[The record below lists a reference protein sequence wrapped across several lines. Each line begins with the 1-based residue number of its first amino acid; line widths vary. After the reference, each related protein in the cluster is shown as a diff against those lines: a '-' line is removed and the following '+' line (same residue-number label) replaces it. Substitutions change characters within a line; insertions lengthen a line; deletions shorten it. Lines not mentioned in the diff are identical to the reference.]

1 MKLFIDSGNLK
12 DIESLVALGI
22 IDGVTTNP
30 SLLAKEPGGYKDN
43 LKKICGMVQG
53 PTSAEVTE
61 TEAQAMIRQ
70 GRDLS
75 KIDQHIVVKVPLTKE
90 GIKAC
95 KALSGEGIKVNV
107 TLCFSPSQA
116 LLAAKVGATYISPF
130 VGRLDDVAT
139 PGMPSPGLVRAIH
152 PASGPGVRDDGGV
165 LAGFTVPVFYDSMI
179 AKLVAWA
186 GTRAEAIERMSRALR
201 EYEIVG
207 IKTTLPFFLWLMA
220 EPDFLAARFDTTYL
234 DALLTSRQGE
244 SFSRFSESEERTI
257 AMAAAID
264 AWFRASRGMA
274 AGGAR
279 QTGSA
284 WKIAARQEAL
294 RG

>member
-30 SLLAKEPGGYKDN
+30 SLLAKEPGDYKDN
-43 LKKICGMVQG
+43 LKKICGIVQG

-75 KIDQHIVVKVPLTKE
+75 KIDAHIVVKVPLTRD

-139 PGMPSPGLVRAIH
+139 PGMELI
-152 PASGPGVRDDGGV
+152 RDIV
-165 LAGFTVPVFYDSMI
+165 EIYTNYNFKTEV
-179 AKLVAWA
+179 LVAS
-186 GTRAEAIERMSRALR
+186 TRSPMHIVEAARLGADICTCPPAVIESLFNHPLTD
-201 EYEIVG
+201 IG
-207 IKTTLPFFLWLMA
+207 LKK
-220 EPDFLAARFDTTYL
+220 FLADWEKAYGAASAR
-234 DALLTSRQGE
+234 
-244 SFSRFSESEERTI
+244 
-257 AMAAAID
+257 
-264 AWFRASRGMA
+264 
-274 AGGAR
+274 
-279 QTGSA
+279 
-284 WKIAARQEAL
+284 
-294 RG
+294 